1 MNAVIKEKT
10 IKINLLATETVE
22 KSESEG
28 VTMTEAE
35 RKKTEALKRI
45 DACIDRHKSLLLKLA
60 K

>member
-1 MNAVIKEKT
+1 MNAVIKEDT
-10 IKINLLATETVE
+10 IKINHLATQTVE

-28 VTMTEAE
+28 VTMAEAE